1 MDTVG
6 LISMHSSPLATLGLR
21 DAGGMNL
28 YVSHL
33 AEGLAAR
40 GIQVD
45 IFTRRTD
52 QHSPDTIATPS
63 GARIVNLTAGPKRPL
78 PKSILPLHVPA
89 FAGALQ
95 RFSADQGT
103 SYDVLHSHYWL
114 SGLAALQARG
124 TGSTA
129 LVHMF
134 HTLSRVKEFH
144 FGEPDPSDTI
154 LRFDGERQVIEA
166 ADTII
171 GATPDELAL
180 MEKLYGRTPAHYAV
194 VPPGVDTD
202 LFSPLDRDQ
211 SRSEL
216 GINAERV
223 ILFVGRVDRIKG
235 IDTLLRSVAAC
246 VQDMPHRL
254 QLLVVGGTNEAARGD
269 MTRFR
274 KLATGLGIGSIVD
287 FVGAVPPD
295 RLPLYYSAA
304 DICAVPSAYESFG
317 MVATEA
323 MACQTPVVAFRVGG
337 LAYTVKDGQTG
348 FLAAPGIS
356 SDFTMK
362 LRAALESGSLDAM
375 GRQARLSVQR
385 FTWDSIVE
393 RTLEVYDRVRET
405 SHCPRRACHGG

>member
-1 MDTVG
+1 VG
-6 LISMHSSPLATLGLR
+6 LISMHSSPLATLGLK

-33 AEGLAAR
+33 AEGLAER
-40 GIQVD
+40 GVQVD

-52 QHSPDTIATPS
+52 RHSPDTITTPS
-63 GARIVNLTAGPKRPL
+63 AVRIVNLTAGPKRPL

-89 FAGALQ
+89 FADALH
-95 RFSADQGT
+95 RFSADQRT
-103 SYDVLHSHYWL
+103 PYEVLHSHYWL
-114 SGLAALQARG
+114 SGLAALQARA
-124 TGSTA
+124 SDSPPM
-129 LVHMF
+129 VHMF
-134 HTLSRVKEFH
+134 HTLSRVKQFY
-144 FGEPDPSDTI
+144 FGAPDPADTI

-166 ADTII
+166 ADAIV
-171 GATPDELAL
+171 GATPDELPL
-180 MEKLYGRTPAHYAV
+180 MEKLYGRVPAQYAV

-202 LFSPLDRDQ
+202 LFRPLDRAQ

-216 GINAERV
+216 GIDADRV

-235 IDTLLRSVAAC
+235 IDTLFRSVAAY
-246 VQDMPHRL
+246 VQSTPRRVR
-254 QLLVVGGTNEAARGD
+254 LLVVGGATEAADGE
-269 MTRFR
+269 MARFR

-287 FVGAVPPD
+287 FVGAVPSN

-348 FLAAPGIS
+348 FLASPGITS
-356 SDFTMK
+356 EFTDK
-362 LRAALESGSLDAM
+362 LRVALDSDSLDTM

-385 FTWDSIVE
+385 FAWDSIVD
-393 RTLEVYDRVRET
+393 RTLDVYDRVRET
-405 SHCPRRACHGG
+405 SRCSPRACGGD